1 MRALLVCAVAAAFAA
16 PAQAAAGHWAVGAT
30 PARFAMVRA
39 QLPSAQIL
47 IPGRAVLVVGGE
59 PHVRGAQ
66 YVERLDD
73 IRRSLAFDNTEPL
86 ASKQWYL
93 PTDRAWNFWPTA
105 PQLAPVTVAV
115 VDSGIDYG
123 HPEFAGRILAG
134 RSFVSGSWKHDADG
148 HGTFVAGEIAADPF
162 NGQGIAGLAFN
173 AKLLIAKVL
182 KPDGSVSLQGEI
194 EAIRWAAERG
204 ARVINLSI
212 GGVRDPENPR
222 LDTYSAAEQSAV
234 EYAYSKGAI
243 VVAAAGNGSE
253 SPATPWGYADYPA
266 ALPHV
271 IGVGAV
277 RQNGSVPQYSN
288 RDVSYVDLVAP
299 GDNIFST
306 VPRNLVDNSRPLCAQ
321 DPYSDCGPFDYR
333 NAVGT
338 SFATPQVSAAAA
350 LLLGDDPSLAPD
362 EVSWLLERTA
372 ADETPATGCS
382 ICPPKR
388 DSLTGWGR
396 VDVFAALRRLAS
408 SAVRPAADVLESN
421 DDAGKRARRLE
432 RPRTISA
439 TLDYWD
445 DPVDVYAVSLRNG
458 ERLYAR
464 ATSSGGTRVKL
475 VLWKPGTIAV
485 SDNALPPPSEAA
497 RSKSAGGQQRLAISV
512 PFAGLYYLEVRL
524 DHPSRNPV
532 AYTLAVAA
540 PG

>member
-1 MRALLVCAVAAAFAA
+1 M
-16 PAQAAAGHWAVGAT
+16 GHWAVGAT
-30 PARFAMVRA
+30 PARFALVRA

-47 IPGRAVLVVGGE
+47 IPGRAVLVVGE
-59 PHVRGAQ
+59 RPHVRGAQ

-86 ASKQWYL
+86 AAKQWYL
-93 PTDRAWNFWPTA
+93 PTVRAWNFWAAP

-123 HPEFAGRILAG
+123 HPEFVGRIRGG

-148 HGTFVAGEIAADPF
+148 HGTFVAGEIAADAF
-162 NGQGIAGLAFN
+162 NGQGIAGLGFN
-173 AKLLIAKVL
+173 ANLLIAKVL

-194 EAIRWAAERG
+194 EAIRWAADRG

-212 GGVRDPENPR
+212 GGVRDPVNPR

-234 EYAYSKGAI
+234 EYAYSKGAL

-253 SPATPWGYADYPA
+253 SPATPWKYADYPA

-271 IGVGAV
+271 IGVGAI
-277 RQNGSVPQYSN
+277 RRDGSVPQYSN

-306 VPRNLVDNSRPLCAQ
+306 MPRNLVDESRPLCAQ

-338 SFATPQVSAAAA
+338 SFATPLVSAAAA
-350 LLLGDDPSLAPD
+350 LLLGEDPSLAPD
-362 EVSWLLERTA
+362 AVSWLLERSA

-382 ICPPKR
+382 ACSPRR
-388 DSLTGWGR
+388 DSFTGWGR
-396 VDVFAALRRLAS
+396 LDVFAALRRLAL
-408 SAVRPAADVLESN
+408 AAPLPAADALESN
-421 DDAGKRARRLE
+421 DDAGKRARRLAW
-432 RPRTISA
+432 PRTITA

-445 DPVDVYAVSLRNG
+445 DPVDVYAVSLRKG

-464 ATSSGGTRVKL
+464 LTSSAGPHVRL
-475 VLWKPGTIAV
+475 VLWKPGTTAV
-485 SDNALPPPSEAA
+485 SDSVVPAPSEAA
-497 RSKSAGGQQRLAISV
+497 RSKSAGGQQRLAVTVLS
-512 PFAGLYYLEVRL
+512 AGLYYLEVKL
-524 DHPSRNPV
+524 DHPARNPV
-532 AYTLAVAA
+532 AYTLAIAA